1 MNCLLLNSNYEP
13 ISILPL
19 SIINWQHAIKL
30 MFLDRITVLEEYEDH
45 VARSASL
52 TIHYPAVAVTKNYFN
67 NKKGV
72 RFSRANLYL
81 RDLYQCQYCGDTF
94 DNNELTIDHMI
105 PKASGGKVNWEN
117 AVTACKPCNHKKGTK
132 LWKPMNMPYKP
143 DYYQLVNKWKGRP
156 VHIQHSTWY
165 QYLGIDEKQQ
175 ANQ

>member
-1 MNCLLLNSNYEP
+1 
-13 ISILPL
+13 
-19 SIINWQHAIKL
+19 

-117 AVTACKPCNHKKGTK
+117 AVTACKTCNHKKGTK

-143 DYYQLVNKWKGRP
+143 DYYQLVNKWRGRP
-156 VHIQHSTWY
+156 VHIQHDSWY
-165 QYLGIDEKQQ
+165 QYLGIDDQRATGQ
-175 ANQ
+175 TICQTIMQTTQGCLV